1 VPKPERIRETLAGLP
16 TIEHLIER
24 VDAGWK
30 LVALE
35 WEREAA
41 EATPIAPNQ
50 RVVEEI
56 PYGLRVAED
65 CSGLVED
72 SFERQIIITALDMI
86 VEDCPLS
93 KIADELNRRGFKT
106 RDGKDWTP
114 SALFV
119 LLPRMIQV
127 GPRVFT
133 SDEWSSRRQ
142 RLPRVV

>member
-1 VPKPERIRETLAGLP
+1 MANKERIREATTTLP
-16 TIEHLIER
+16 TIEHLMER
-24 VDAGWK
+24 SNAGWK

-41 EATPIAPNQ
+41 DAPLSPAQ
-50 RVVEEI
+50 TRMVEEI
-56 PYGLRVAED
+56 PFGLKVAED
-65 CSGLVED
+65 CSGLVENP
-72 SFERQIIITALDMI
+72 FEKQIIITALDMI

-93 KIADELNRRGFKT
+93 QIAEELNRRGYKT
-106 RDGKDWTP
+106 RDDKDWTP

-119 LLPRMIQV
+119 LLPRMIQI

-133 SDEWSSRRQ
+133 SDEWNTRRQ

>member
-1 VPKPERIRETLAGLP
+1 MPKTERVRESLSSMPTL
-16 TIEHLIER
+16 EHLIER

-35 WEREAA
+35 WERETAV
-41 EATPIAPNQ
+41 TPIAPSQ
-50 RVVEEI
+50 TVVEEI
-56 PYGLRVAED
+56 PYGLKVSDD

-72 SFERQIIITALDMI
+72 AFERQIIITALDMI

-93 KIADELNRRGFKT
+93 QVAEELNRRGYRM
-106 RDGKDWTP
+106 RDGKGWTP

>member
-1 VPKPERIRETLAGLP
+1 MARKERIRESLSALP
-16 TIEHLIER
+16 TLEHILER
-24 VDAGWK
+24 VDTGWK

-41 EATPIAPNQ
+41 AAPIKENE

-56 PYGLRVAED
+56 PFGLKVAED
-65 CSGLVED
+65 CSGLVENP
-72 SFERQIIITALDMI
+72 FERQIIITALDMI

-93 KIADELNRRGFKT
+93 QVADELNRRGLHT
-106 RDGKDWTP
+106 RDGKAWTP

-127 GPRVFT
+127 GPRVFS
-133 SDEWSSRRQ
+133 SDEWTARRQ